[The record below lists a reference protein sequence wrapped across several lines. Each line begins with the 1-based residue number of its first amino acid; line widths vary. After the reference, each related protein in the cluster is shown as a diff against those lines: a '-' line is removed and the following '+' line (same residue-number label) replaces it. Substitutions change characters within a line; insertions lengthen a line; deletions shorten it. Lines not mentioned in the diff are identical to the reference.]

1 MDVTVKC
8 GTIDVQLTPVF
19 DDGELFFD
27 VVSITP
33 TKPMALIDLRRTIS
47 RNIEAIE
54 AEARA
59 LYNAILADDLASDA
73 FERSRDD
80 A

>member
-1 MDVTVKC
+1 MDVTVKY

-27 VVSITP
+27 VVSVTA
-33 TKPMALIDLRRTIS
+33 TEPMSLVDLARGVS

-54 AEARA
+54 SEARTMYD
-59 LYNAILADDLASDA
+59 LMLADDLAQLC
-73 FERSRDD
+73 F
-80 A
+80 

>member
-1 MDVTVKC
+1 MDVTVKY

-33 TKPMALIDLRRTIS
+33 TEPMALIDLSRTIS

-54 AEARA
+54 AEART
-59 LYNAILADDLASDA
+59 LYNAMLADDLASDA

>member
-1 MDVTVKC
+1 MDVTVKY
-8 GTIDVQLTPVF
+8 GTLDVQLTPVF

-27 VVSITP
+27 VMSVSATD
-33 TKPMALIDLRRTIS
+33 PMTLNDLAIAVS
-47 RNIEAIE
+47 CNIWAIE

-59 LYNAILADDLASDA
+59 LYSAMLADDLAGDA

>member
-1 MDVTVKC
+1 MGVTVKH

-19 DDGELFFD
+19 EDGELFFD
-27 VVSITP
+27 VVSVTA
-33 TKPMALIDLRRTIS
+33 TDPMTLIDLARSLS
-47 RNIEAIE
+47 RNFEAIE
-54 AEARA
+54 AAARD
-59 LYNAILADDLASDA
+59 LYDAMLADDLASDA

>member
-1 MDVTVKC
+1 MDVTVKY
-8 GTIDVQLTPVF
+8 GTIDVQLTTVF

-33 TKPMALIDLRRTIS
+33 TEPVALIDLARTVS

-54 AEARA
+54 AEART
-59 LYNAILADDLASDA
+59 LYNAMLADDLASDA

>member
-1 MDVTVKC
+1 MDVTVKY
-8 GTIDVQLTPVF
+8 GAIDVQLTPVF

-27 VVSITP
+27 VVSVTAHD
-33 TKPMALIDLRRTIS
+33 PMTLIAMARALS
-47 RNIEAIE
+47 RNFEAIE
-54 AEARA
+54 SEASA
-59 LYNAILADDLASDA
+59 LYNAMLADDLASDA

>member
-27 VVSITP
+27 VVSIT
-33 TKPMALIDLRRTIS
+33 TTEPMALIDLPRTII
-47 RNIEAIE
+47 RNFESIES
-54 AEARA
+54 EARTMYD
-59 LYNAILADDLASDA
+59 LMLVDDLASYA

>member
-1 MDVTVKC
+1 MDVTVKF
-8 GTIDVQLTPVF
+8 GTFDVQLTPVF

-33 TKPMALIDLRRTIS
+33 TEPVNLLDLTRTVS
-47 RNIEAIE
+47 RSIEAIE
-54 AEARA
+54 AEART
-59 LYNAILADDLASDA
+59 LYDAMLADDRAGDA

>member
-1 MDVTVKC
+1 MDVTVKY

-27 VVSITP
+27 VVSVTANE
-33 TKPMALIDLRRTIS
+33 PMTLIDLARSVS
-47 RNIEAIE
+47 RNLEAIE
-54 AEARA
+54 SDARIMYD
-59 LYNAILADDLASDA
+59 LMLADDLASNA

>member
-1 MDVTVKC
+1 MDVTVKY
-8 GTIDVQLTPVF
+8 GTFDVQLTPVF

-33 TKPMALIDLRRTIS
+33 SEPVNLLDLTRTVS
-47 RNIEAIE
+47 RSIEAIE

-59 LYNAILADDLASDA
+59 LYNVMLADDLASDA

>member
-1 MDVTVKC
+1 MDVTVKY

-27 VVSITP
+27 VVSVTA
-33 TKPMALIDLRRTIS
+33 TEPMSLGDLARSVS
-47 RNIEAIE
+47 RNFVAIE

-59 LYNAILADDLASDA
+59 LYNAMLADDLASDA

>member
-1 MDVTVKC
+1 MDITVKC

-33 TKPMALIDLRRTIS
+33 TEPMALIDLPRTIS

-54 AEARA
+54 AEART
-59 LYNAILADDLASDA
+59 LYNAMLADDLASDA

>member
-1 MDVTVKC
+1 MDVTVKY

-27 VVSITP
+27 VVSVTAND
-33 TKPMALIDLRRTIS
+33 PMTLIDLARTVS

-54 AEARA
+54 AEART
-59 LYNAILADDLASDA
+59 LYNAMLADDLASDA
-73 FERSRDD
+73 FERGRDN

>member
-1 MDVTVKC
+1 MDVTVKY
-8 GTIDVQLTPVF
+8 GTFDVQLTPVF
-19 DDGELFFD
+19 DDGDLFFD

-33 TKPMALIDLRRTIS
+33 TEPVALIDLARSLS
-47 RNIEAIE
+47 RNFEDIE
-54 AEARA
+54 AEART
-59 LYNAILADDLASDA
+59 LYNAMLADDLASDA

>member
-1 MDVTVKC
+1 MDVTVKY
-8 GTIDVQLTPVF
+8 GAIDVQLTPVF

-27 VVSITP
+27 VVSVTANE
-33 TKPMALIDLRRTIS
+33 PMPLVDLARTVI
-47 RNIEAIE
+47 RNFEAIK
-54 AEARA
+54 AEART
-59 LYNAILADDLASDA
+59 LYNALLADDLASDA

>member
-1 MDVTVKC
+1 MDVTVKY
-8 GTIDVQLTPVF
+8 GTIDVQLTTVF

-33 TKPMALIDLRRTIS
+33 TEPVALIDLARTVS
-47 RNIEAIE
+47 LNIEAIE
-54 AEARA
+54 AEART
-59 LYNAILADDLASDA
+59 LYNAMLADDLASDA
-73 FERSRDD
+73 FERSRDN

>member
-1 MDVTVKC
+1 MDVTVKY
-8 GTIDVQLTPVF
+8 GTLDVQLTPVF
-19 DDGELFFD
+19 DYGELFFD

-33 TKPMALIDLRRTIS
+33 TEPVALIDLARTVS

-54 AEARA
+54 AEART

>member
-1 MDVTVKC
+1 MDVTVKY

-19 DDGELFFD
+19 EDGELFFD
-27 VVSITP
+27 VVSVSATDPMTLNDLAITV
-33 TKPMALIDLRRTIS
+33 S
-47 RNIEAIE
+47 RNIWAIE
-54 AEARA
+54 AEART
-59 LYNAILADDLASDA
+59 LYNAMLADDLSSYA

>member
-1 MDVTVKC
+1 MDVTVKY

-33 TKPMALIDLRRTIS
+33 TEPVSLIDLASIVS
-47 RNIEAIE
+47 RNFEAIE
-54 AEARA
+54 AEARTMYD
-59 LYNAILADDLASDA
+59 LMLADDLASYA

>member
-1 MDVTVKC
+1 MEVTVKY

-27 VVSITP
+27 VVSVTANE
-33 TKPMALIDLRRTIS
+33 PMTLVDLARSVS
-47 RNIEAIE
+47 RNLEAIE
-54 AEARA
+54 SDARIMYD
-59 LYNAILADDLASDA
+59 LMLADDLASDA

>member
-1 MDVTVKC
+1 MDVTVKY

-33 TKPMALIDLRRTIS
+33 TEPVALIDLARTVS

-54 AEARA
+54 AEART
-59 LYNAILADDLASDA
+59 LYNAMLADDLASDA